1 MAKGGKMD
9 LILWRHAEAE
19 PGRDGLPDLERALTP
34 KGLKQAKRM
43 GQWLD
48 SQLPESCRILA
59 SPAVRTVQ
67 TAEGLGRKY
76 KTNAELAPGAAAA
89 AILQAA
95 NWPAAKETVVIVGHQ
110 PTLGLVAAL
119 LLTGEPL
126 DWEMKKAAAWWFVQR
141 EPDDP
146 SSLYLKAV
154 MSADLVVK

>member
-1 MAKGGKMD
+1 MD

-19 PGRDGLPDLERALTP
+19 PGHEGLPDLERALTS
-34 KGLKQAKRM
+34 KGQKQAKRM
-43 GQWLD
+43 GKWLD
-48 SQLPESCRILA
+48 SQLPESCRILV

-76 KTNAELAPGAAAA
+76 KTHAELAPGAEAE

-95 NWPAAKETVVIVGHQ
+95 NWPAGRETVVIVGHQ
-110 PTLGLVAAL
+110 PTLGQVAAL

-126 DWEMKKAAAWWFVQR
+126 DWEMKKAGAWWFVQR
-141 EPDDP
+141 DPDEPIV
-146 SSLYLKAV
+146 LKAV